1 MRKKLHIMIWVLLLM
16 VAQTAMAGNDT
27 PNARQARRIF
37 NTAFNR
43 VFHSEG
49 CTFSYDVNLVGIY
62 KCSGRIW
69 IADKNSHYEEKRYTA
84 WDNGTT
90 IYRVDKKRKEVEIH
104 NAHSPKKDKYSSK
117 FKFKPDEYDYHIADN
132 GNTYI
137 ISLKLSKQGHSTIKQ
152 IKVELTKRGLV
163 PVQLR
168 CKVYFIWCR
177 VRLSNFKLGKLD
189 DSIFV
194 YPRQK
199 YSSYKLIDKRPD

>member
-1 MRKKLHIMIWVLLLM
+1 MLLM
-16 VAQTAMAGNDT
+16 LPQSVSAGGET
-27 PNARQARRIF
+27 PNSRQARRIF

-43 VFHSEG
+43 VFNSDG

-69 IADKNSHYEEKRYTA
+69 MAGKNSHYEEKRYTA

-90 IYRVDKKRKEVEIH
+90 IYRADKKHKVVEIH

-117 FKFKPDEYDYHIADN
+117 FKFNPDEYDYHIADN

-168 CKVYFIWCR
+168 CKVYFIWCK
-177 VRLSNFKLGKLD
+177 VHISNFKLGKLD
-189 DSIFV
+189 NSIFV

-199 YSSYKLIDKRPD
+199 FSSYKLIDKRPD